1 MTQAVAAALA
11 GQARVVIATDAA
23 ALAELRHTV
32 SDSRTDSGLALL
44 IIAETV
50 PKLDRA
56 LLIAGI
62 GPIAIDAAPTMRVAA
77 LDLADGACADD
88 VLAAALFLAAA
99 TSSTGQVLRIGARD

>member
-11 GQARVVIATDAA
+11 GQARVVIAADAA
-23 ALAELRHTV
+23 ALVDLRHTI
-32 SDSRTDSGLALL
+32 SDSRGDGGSVLL
-44 IIAETV
+44 VIAETV

-56 LLIAGI
+56 LLIAAI
-62 GPIAIDAAPTMRVAA
+62 GPIAMDAAPAMRVAA

-88 VLAAALFLAAA
+88 VLAAARFLAAA